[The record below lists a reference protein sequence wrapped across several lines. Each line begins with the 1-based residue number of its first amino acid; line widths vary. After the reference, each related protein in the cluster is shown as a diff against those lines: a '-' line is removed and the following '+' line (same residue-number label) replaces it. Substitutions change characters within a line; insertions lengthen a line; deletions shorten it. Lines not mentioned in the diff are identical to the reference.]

1 MKRISLLVIAF
12 ALAANAF
19 DSTATSN
26 DAARDAHRARI
37 EAAITARDYDA
48 WKAEREAYGARGQA
62 SQRVTRENFETF
74 ARMNEAMREGRT
86 DEAAALRKELGLGQG
101 NGAGMGQGK
110 GARGERM
117 GTGAGLGSGKGAGM
131 GAGRG
136 QGKRNGGGMGQ
147 GGGAGCR
154 R

>member
-1 MKRISLLVIAF
+1 MKRIALLVIAF

-19 DSTATSN
+19 DSTAT
-26 DAARDAHRARI
+26 DATRDAHRARI
-37 EAAITARDYDA
+37 DAAITARDYDA

-74 ARMNEAMREGRT
+74 ARMNEAMRAGRT
-86 DEAAALRKELGLGQG
+86 DEATALRKELGLGLGNGTGMGQG
-101 NGAGMGQGK
+101 NGARGQRMGNGAGQG
-110 GARGERM
+110 
-117 GTGAGLGSGKGAGM
+117 AGQ

>member
-1 MKRISLLVIAF
+1 MKRIALLVIAF

-19 DSTATSN
+19 DSTAT
-26 DAARDAHRARI
+26 DATFDAHRARI
-37 EAAITARDYDA
+37 DAAITARDYDA

-74 ARMNEAMREGRT
+74 ARMNEAMRAGRT

-101 NGAGMGQGK
+101 NGTGMGQGN

-117 GTGAGLGSGKGAGM
+117 GTGAGQGSGK